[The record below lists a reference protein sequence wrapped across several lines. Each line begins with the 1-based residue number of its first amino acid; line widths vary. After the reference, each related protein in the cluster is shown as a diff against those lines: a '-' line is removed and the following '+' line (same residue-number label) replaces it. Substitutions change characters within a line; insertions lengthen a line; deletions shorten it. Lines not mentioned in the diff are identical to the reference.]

1 MDCEIDKIILKSIAV
16 QNVSTVKPPTILLQS
31 KMISALTTKRNSP
44 KVTIV
49 TGKVKNTSNGLINVF
64 SNPKT
69 NATIIE
75 VIKLE
80 TVIPDMK

>member
-1 MDCEIDKIILKSIAV
+1 MDCEIDRIMLKSIAV
-16 QNVSTVKPPTILLQS
+16 QNVSTAKPPTIFEQRIII
-31 KMISALTTKRNSP
+31 KALITNKNNP
-44 KVTIV
+44 KVTTV
-49 TGKVKNTSNGLINVF
+49 TGKVKNTSNGLINVL

>member
-16 QNVSTVKPPTILLQS
+16 QKESTEKPPTILEQS
-31 KMISALTTKRNSP
+31 KMMSAFTTKRNNP

-49 TGKVKNTSNGLINVF
+49 TGKVKNTSNGFINVL

-69 NATIIE
+69 KATIID

-80 TVIPDMK
+80 TVIPGMK

>member
-1 MDCEIDKIILKSIAV
+1 MDCEIDKTILKNKAV
-16 QNVSTVKPPTILLQS
+16 QKELTAKPPTIFEQRIII
-31 KMISALTTKRNSP
+31 KALITNKNNP

-49 TGKVKNTSNGLINVF
+49 TGKVKNTKMGLINVL

-69 NATIIE
+69 TATSIE
-75 VIKLE
+75 VTKLE

>member
-1 MDCEIDKIILKSIAV
+1 MDCEIDKTILKNNAV
-16 QNVSTVKPPTILLQS
+16 QNESTAKPPTILEQRII
-31 KMISALTTKRNSP
+31 ISALITNKNNP

-49 TGKVKNTSNGLINVF
+49 TGKVKKTKIGLIKVL

-69 NATIIE
+69 IATNIE